1 MSGHSKWA
9 NIKHRKGA
17 TDAKRGALFTKL
29 SKNISVAA
37 RTGGNPDFNFS
48 LRTAIDKALA
58 ANMTKDK
65 IDQAVKRGTGEI
77 AGGVIEEILYEGYG
91 PGGAAVLV
99 EAQTDN
105 RNRTSG
111 SLKHIFGKN
120 GGSLGSS
127 GTVQWMFE
135 RKGVIRISDRVN
147 LSDDDQLSLIDR
159 GVEDIKVSD
168 NGELIIICPSVEL
181 SKVRQV
187 VMERG
192 FEIDDFGL
200 EWIAKDK
207 LIAGKEAKTAMINL
221 FEALDDDEDV
231 ANIYSNADF

>member
-37 RTGGNPDFNFS
+37 RAGGNPDFNFS

-77 AGGVIEEILYEGYG
+77 AGGAIEEILYEGYG

-147 LSDDDQLSLIDR
+147 LSDDDQLSLIDK

-168 NGELIIICPSVEL
+168 DGELIIICPSAEL

-231 ANIYSNADF
+231 ANIYSNVDF